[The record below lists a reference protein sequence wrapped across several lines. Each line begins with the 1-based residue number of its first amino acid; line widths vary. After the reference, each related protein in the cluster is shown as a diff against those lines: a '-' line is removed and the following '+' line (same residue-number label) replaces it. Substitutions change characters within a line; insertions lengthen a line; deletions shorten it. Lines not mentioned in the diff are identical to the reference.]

1 MPKYKVGDIV
11 KCRVTG
17 IEKYGFFVVTCDEN
31 KCSGL
36 VHLSEMSESFVKD
49 VNDFVVMDE
58 EIFAK
63 VIGMVE
69 DNNNLRL
76 SIKNINYNN
85 DGSSNMKSENGFEIL
100 KDKLPQW
107 IEEAKERNFKQFLF
121 LNMKK
126 TTFVVYL

>member
-49 VNDFVVMDE
+49 VNDYVVLDE
-58 EIFAK
+58 EVFAK
-63 VIGMVE
+63 VIGTVE
-69 DNNNLRL
+69 GNNNLRL
-76 SIKNINYNN
+76 SIKNINYNT
-85 DGSSNMKSENGFEIL
+85 DGSSSQKTENGFEIL
-100 KDKLPQW
+100 KERLPQW
-107 IEEAKERNFKQFLF
+107 MEEAKERDFK
-121 LNMKK
+121 
-126 TTFVVYL
+126 